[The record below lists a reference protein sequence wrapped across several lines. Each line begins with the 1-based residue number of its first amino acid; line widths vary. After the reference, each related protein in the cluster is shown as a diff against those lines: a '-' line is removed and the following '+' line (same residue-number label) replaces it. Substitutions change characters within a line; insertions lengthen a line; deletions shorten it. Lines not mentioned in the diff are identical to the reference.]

1 MPWRDWDED
10 EDGWGHPRRVKNGI
24 TTRSTSGAIG
34 ETWWS
39 RRWVNVLES
48 FGIGSRLSRGRSYA
62 RQGQVVSIDV
72 ESGLVK
78 AKVQGSQPRP
88 YSVKI
93 KLKPLAASEWEK
105 VTEAMA
111 GQAIFAAK
119 LLAGEMPQNIEEAFA
134 TAGVALFPVAL
145 TDLETECSCPDWS
158 NPCKHIA
165 AVYYLLADQFDEDPF
180 LIFKLRGR
188 TKEQI
193 IKSLRAQRAASLA
206 AESDEAV
213 EAMPNDSDQVPP
225 LEECLATFWLAGD
238 DLATFAVHP
247 AKPEVDNALLQRL
260 GNAPFT
266 VGDRNISAPLS
277 RITVAVSDAALEKA
291 SGENG

>member
-72 ESGLVK
+72 EAGLVK

-93 KLKPLAASEWEK
+93 KLQPLAASEWEK

-145 TDLETECSCPDWS
+145 TDLETEC
-158 NPCKHIA
+158 
-165 AVYYLLADQFDEDPF
+165 
-180 LIFKLRGR
+180 
-188 TKEQI
+188 
-193 IKSLRAQRAASLA
+193 
-206 AESDEAV
+206 
-213 EAMPNDSDQVPP
+213 
-225 LEECLATFWLAGD
+225 
-238 DLATFAVHP
+238 
-247 AKPEVDNALLQRL
+247 
-260 GNAPFT
+260 
-266 VGDRNISAPLS
+266 
-277 RITVAVSDAALEKA
+277 
-291 SGENG
+291 